1 MKVFSIGCIYF
12 GYTDAT
18 LNGSAGLADA
28 VEVFEDIERRLGNV
42 ENVSEI
48 IFHQGYSDL
57 SISLAVIQKNS
68 QDIYVPIFGSG
79 AKISF
84 DLFLPFRIQDSIYG
98 RCDVEHIHIDIIY
111 GYEMPILIA
120 SYDWPDEEGDASP
133 SQAIV
138 VTRKY
143 LEKKISD
150 DSFYCHCVGPSPFHA
165 DFALITS
172 DLTTEPTITDVS
184 SSRLGYASLELL
196 CPLDSDLI
204 ENIKYA
210 NLDDTFSLFYHLS
223 DLRSR
228 IIKTH
233 TTVVD
238 SARELLEGEK
248 SGGILGNFQFFRGQA
263 RSVDAINTQLF
274 QEMLLRLD
282 MSNAL
287 LESDRS
293 EITGEKSALN
303 SYFED
308 YRIIASADT
317 WSEFTDIAKFFEE
330 RRQKALGN
338 YTSVFSGITGG
349 VIGSIIGS
357 LATYL
362 LTQP

>member
-1 MKVFSIGCIYF
+1 MKVFSIGCVYF
-12 GYTDAT
+12 GYAN
-18 LNGSAGLADA
+18 LSLADHADSAEA
-28 VEVFEDIERRLGNV
+28 VAVFRDIEKRLENV

-48 IFHQGYSDL
+48 VFDPGYSDL
-57 SISLAVIQKNS
+57 ELSLAVIPRK
-68 QDIYVPIFGSG
+68 DKEIYVPIFGNG
-79 AKISF
+79 ARISF
-84 DLFLPFRIQDSIYG
+84 DLFLPFRIQDSIYS

-150 DSFYCHCVGPSPFHA
+150 DLFYCDCVGPSPFHSE
-165 DFALITS
+165 FALITS
-172 DLTTEPTITDVS
+172 DLITDPTITDVS
-184 SSRLGYASLELL
+184 SSRLGYASLELSS
-196 CPLDSDLI
+196 PLNGDLVNSI
-204 ENIKYA
+204 IAA

-223 DLRSR
+223 GLRSR
-228 IIKTH
+228 IIHTH

-238 SARELLEGEK
+238 SARQLLDGAK
-248 SGGILGNFQFFRGQA
+248 PSSIFKRFRFFREQA
-263 RSVDAINTQLF
+263 KSVDAINTQLF

-293 EITGEKSALN
+293 ELTGEKSSLN
-303 SYFED
+303 VFFDE
-308 YRIIASADT
+308 YRSIASADT
-317 WSEFTDIAKFFEE
+317 WSKFTDIAKFFEE

-338 YTSVFSGITGG
+338 YTSIFAGITGG
-349 VIGSIIGS
+349 VIGSVIGS

-362 LTQP
+362 LTKT